1 MFPALSLALNFLM
14 PFLIFKAVCKSIK
27 LTYNP
32 TSPMLV
38 RIVQFWLEL
47 LLNWMKKRGALQIL
61 THGSLKPWLGK
72 KSYRKFANALPSHLN
87 I

>member
-14 PFLIFKAVCKSIK
+14 PFSMFKAVCKSIK

-38 RIVQFWLEL
+38 RIVQYWLEL
-47 LLNWMKKRGALQIL
+47 LLNWMKKGVPPNTQTWQFKNGGLEK
-61 THGSLKPWLGK
+61 KP
-72 KSYRKFANALPSHLN
+72 
-87 I
+87 